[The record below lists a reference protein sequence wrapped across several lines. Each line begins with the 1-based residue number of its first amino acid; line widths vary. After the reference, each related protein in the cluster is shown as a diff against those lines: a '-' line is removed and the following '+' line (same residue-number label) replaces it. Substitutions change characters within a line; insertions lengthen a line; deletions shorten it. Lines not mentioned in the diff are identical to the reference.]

1 LIVHELIEKLYKDK
15 LEEIDVDDFLSQ
27 QGYSFG
33 LEDITFIKKCL
44 ENFVSSG
51 IYNIPG
57 EVFSEIPF
65 AYRVNSRWLLTGK
78 ADLLVFEDDGATI
91 VDFKTNTQIHPN
103 LLEIYRLQVLTY
115 ALAISNIYNVEP
127 KRAIV
132 ASLFEGNFTQ
142 IEMSPSILAEC
153 NEQILCILDRIE
165 SGAFQDKAR
174 DAVTCNFCAYKNM
187 LCKLL

>member
-1 LIVHELIEKLYKDK
+1 
-15 LEEIDVDDFLSQ
+15 
-27 QGYSFG
+27 
-33 LEDITFIKKCL
+33 
-44 ENFVSSG
+44 
-51 IYNIPG
+51 
-57 EVFSEIPF
+57 
-65 AYRVNSRWLLTGK
+65 
-78 ADLLVFEDDGATI
+78 
-91 VDFKTNTQIHPN
+91 
-103 LLEIYRLQVLTY
+103 
-115 ALAISNIYNVEP
+115 VEP